1 MDIVAMAKVD
11 NKIETCK
18 KNGENFEKK
27 LWQGMKRNEFLANS
41 FRINIA
47 SHMSQPT

>member
-27 LWQGMKRNEFLANS
+27 LWQGMKRNEFLGCKEWCYL
-41 FRINIA
+41 FFEKINE
-47 SHMSQPT
+47 